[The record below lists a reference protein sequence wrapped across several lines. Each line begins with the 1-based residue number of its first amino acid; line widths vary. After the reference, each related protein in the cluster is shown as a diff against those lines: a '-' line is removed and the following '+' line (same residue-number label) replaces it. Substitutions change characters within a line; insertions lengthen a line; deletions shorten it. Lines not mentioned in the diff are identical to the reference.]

1 MPESADAT
9 TVRISDQL
17 NIKALK
23 GFLFT
28 KDIKKIVEDNGA
40 GFVGRGGDIAA
51 VAPKD
56 YSKADSGK
64 QKPVRTDIL
73 HAVDHDIFDI
83 KDNIRAKELFYV
95 NRFLNILFP
104 HNFPKIF
111 TSSGR
116 KEKKRSGTIRQWIHK
131 QDVSQEN
138 IKYPFDR
145 VTDAMNEMEL
155 PFKLEAGSRESIIA
169 GNDGGEYF
177 IERVSLAENPQWDLE
192 KIEGF
197 LEKNQYSLYEKRVVL
212 KTIARLQSL
221 KNKPNTQEVL

>member
-1 MPESADAT
+1 MLST
-9 TVRISDQL
+9 TGY
-17 NIKALK
+17 A
-23 GFLFT
+23 
-28 KDIKKIVEDNGA
+28 
-40 GFVGRGGDIAA
+40 RGYLYG
-51 VAPKD
+51 
-56 YSKADSGK
+56 S
-64 QKPVRTDIL
+64 
-73 HAVDHDIFDI
+73 
-83 KDNIRAKELFYV
+83 
-95 NRFLNILFP
+95 
-104 HNFPKIF
+104 
-111 TSSGR
+111 

-169 GNDGGEYF
+169 GNDGVEYF